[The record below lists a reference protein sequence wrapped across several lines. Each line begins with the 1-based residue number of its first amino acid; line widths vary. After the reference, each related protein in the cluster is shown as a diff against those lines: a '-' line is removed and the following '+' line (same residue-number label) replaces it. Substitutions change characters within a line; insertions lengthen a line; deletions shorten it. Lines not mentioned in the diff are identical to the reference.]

1 MPDRTNF
8 TSKSMSLTSFSVA
21 GSHERP
27 PSSVDASSSDAAVN
41 DATVI
46 RADADETVVGEETM
60 EETLPAGDEERD
72 DADSTDFENPFPGTK
87 IVRKSEVL
95 EVQQE
100 AEAEVD
106 IDTSPV
112 LSAGPDLGQAVPA
125 DHEYDDHESEQYL
138 ASTQA
143 LLGSNVS
150 EVAKPELGEDQTEEE
165 DDSTNQ
171 AAPSGIPKV
180 QPEAVVDINTSL
192 VLSAGPDLGQAVPAD
207 HEDDESE
214 SEEYLDSTQALIDSN
229 APEAV
234 KPELGKDQTDE
245 EVNSINQA
253 APAEISNVLPEAE
266 VDISSSPVLSAS
278 PDLDQAEPAD
288 IEDDDI
294 NSEQN
299 LASTQLPTGPMSPAV
314 LKHELVHAEEKD
326 NVTSQGVQGGIP
338 NAQPETE
345 VDIASSPVL
354 SASPD
359 LGQGEQSD
367 NEEDDNN
374 SEQNQAS
381 AEGPNVPAAT
391 IPELGKEHADEE
403 QSLIPKPEQAGP
415 AEVPLHGDEP
425 ASSIVPETEESA
437 QAELSSETKESGL
450 EDVITEAGELQS
462 GETGGNSG
470 IAPGPE
476 IASPATAGPSP
487 DKAVSGAEKPEASA
501 PTPSQTPKRGRRS
514 AVAKTGTEP
523 RPEPEKPAADSNVRR
538 SGRATR
544 PSAKISDADFVAD
557 PFAFDA
563 PISPTKRSEPKKSE
577 LVDEPISEEQKP
589 VEVPATL
596 SPVKRRGRPSK
607 ASQESVK
614 IEDVEVLA
622 SPVKRGRKETSKSP
636 TKKPKAEKPTP
647 EVEAKRVEPETEAV
661 ADKSPAK
668 RGRKPA
674 SATTDDKSAAKVAP
688 KRGREAKQKPSS
700 QPKDDASSNVVAST
714 STIPPSA
721 DVIDEVVPEKTKE
734 EEPDHVSTS

>member
-8 TSKSMSLTSFSVA
+8 TCKSMSLTSFSIA
-21 GSHERP
+21 GSHQRP
-27 PSSVDASSSDAAVN
+27 PSSVGASSDDAAVN

-46 RADADETVVGEETM
+46 RADADGTVVGEETM
-60 EETLPAGDEERD
+60 EETLPVGDEEKD
-72 DADSTDFENPFPGTK
+72 DADSTDFENQFPETK

-100 AEAEVD
+100 AEAEED

-125 DHEYDDHESEQYL
+125 DHEDDDHESEQYL

-150 EVAKPELGEDQTEEE
+150 EVVKPELGEDQTEEE
-165 DDSTNQ
+165 DDSMNQ

-207 HEDDESE
+207 HDDDDNEG
-214 SEEYLDSTQALIDSN
+214 EEYLASTQALIGFNMS
-229 APEAV
+229 EAV

-253 APAEISNVLPEAE
+253 APAEIPNLPEAE

-288 IEDDDI
+288 IEDGDI

-299 LASTQLPTGPMSPAV
+299 LASTQLPTRPMSPAV

-338 NAQPETE
+338 DVQPETE
-345 VDIASSPVL
+345 VDITSSPVL

-381 AEGPNVPAAT
+381 AEGQNVPAAT
-391 IPELGKEHADEE
+391 KPELGKEHDDEE
-403 QSLIPKPEQAGP
+403 QSLIPKPEQAGL

-437 QAELSSETKESGL
+437 QAEQSSKTKESGL
-450 EDVITEAGELQS
+450 EDVITEAGELES

-501 PTPSQTPKRGRRS
+501 PTPSQTPKRGCRS

-577 LVDEPISEEQKP
+577 VVDEPISEEQKP
-589 VEVPATL
+589 VEVPATV

-614 IEDVEVLA
+614 IDDVEVLA

-647 EVEAKRVEPETEAV
+647 EVEVKRVEVETEAAAV
-661 ADKSPAK
+661 KSPAK

-700 QPKDDASSNVVAST
+700 QPKDDATSNVVAST